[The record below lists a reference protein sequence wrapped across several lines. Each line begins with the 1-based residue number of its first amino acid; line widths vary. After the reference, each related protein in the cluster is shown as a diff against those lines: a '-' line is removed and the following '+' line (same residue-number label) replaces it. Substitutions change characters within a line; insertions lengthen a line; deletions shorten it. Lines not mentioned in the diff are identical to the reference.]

1 MNHNFMNVKTLIAGL
16 GIASLIGFQ
25 SCRDDFDYDPISSEL
40 RFSKD
45 TVSVDTVYNFSKSET
60 YLLKIY
66 NPENDDRVIPKIYLT
81 RGNNSFFNINVDGK
95 AGTSFENVPIRKK
108 DSLFIFVEVNAQ
120 EAPLNP
126 LYDDEIN
133 FKTTNSSKKIKL
145 LSWIEKAKIHAKDAT
160 ISSANW
166 NVNEAQVIDGNLT
179 VTSDLTIDKGA
190 KVYFKKGASLTVGNN
205 AKLTVNGALNE
216 EVKFRSAR
224 HDNKY
229 DSIPD
234 QWNKIELAPNSTSK
248 INYAKIIGA
257 DTGLHVNN
265 AKLDISNAK
274 IVNNQS
280 YGILATN
287 ATIAG
292 YNLVMNNSNLAT
304 LAIEYGGSYEFYH
317 STFANYYN
325 FATGA
330 GPAYSL
336 FLSNEN
342 NDKNVSAL
350 TKATFGNCIIYN
362 ERTPNA
368 ILLDKKD
375 GAAFNYLFDTN
386 VIHNAD
392 TSVLNV
398 KTAPNFLASITLDP
412 MFEDT
417 NYFANKLAV
426 KNESP
431 AKGKGKI
438 SFAQQY
444 PLDYNGQPR
453 GTTPTIGAFQ

>member
-1 MNHNFMNVKTLIAGL
+1 MNVKTLIAGL

-25 SCRDDFDYDPISSEL
+25 SCRDDFDYDPITSEL
-40 RFSKD
+40 RYSKD

-66 NPENDDRVIPKIYLT
+66 NPENDDRVIPRIYLT
-81 RGNNSFFNINVDGK
+81 RGDKSFFNINVDGK

-133 FKTTNSSKKIKL
+133 FESANSSKKIKL
-145 LSWIEKAKIHAKDAT
+145 LSWIEKAKIHPKDAT
-160 ISSANW
+160 ISTANW

-179 VTSDLTIDKGA
+179 VTTDLTIEKGT
-190 KVYFKKGASLTVGNN
+190 KVYFKKGASLTIGNN
-205 AKLTVNGALNE
+205 AKFTVNGMLNE

-229 DSIPD
+229 DSIPN
-234 QWNKIELAPNSTSK
+234 QWNKIELSPNSTST
-248 INYAKIIGA
+248 IHYAKIIGA
-257 DTGLHVNN
+257 DTGLHVKQ
-265 AKLDISNAK
+265 AKLAISNAK

-287 ATIAG
+287 ATITG

-304 LAIEYGGSYEFYH
+304 LAIEFGGSYEFYH
-317 STFANYYN
+317 STFANYFN
-325 FATGA
+325 FATAA

-336 FLSNEN
+336 YLSNEN

-350 TKATFGNCIIYN
+350 TKATFGNCIFYN

-375 GAAFNYLFDTN
+375 GAVFNYLFDTN
-386 VIHNAD
+386 IIHNAD
-392 TSVLNV
+392 TSTLNV
-398 KTAPNFLASITLDP
+398 GTASNFMDNITLDP
-412 MFEDT
+412 MFENT
-417 NYFANKLAV
+417 AYHANKLWV
-426 KNESP
+426 KETSP
-431 AKGKGKI
+431 AKNKGKLT
-438 SFAQQY
+438 FAQQY
-444 PLDYNGQPR
+444 PFDYNGQPR
-453 GTTPTIGAFQ
+453 GTTPTIGAYQ